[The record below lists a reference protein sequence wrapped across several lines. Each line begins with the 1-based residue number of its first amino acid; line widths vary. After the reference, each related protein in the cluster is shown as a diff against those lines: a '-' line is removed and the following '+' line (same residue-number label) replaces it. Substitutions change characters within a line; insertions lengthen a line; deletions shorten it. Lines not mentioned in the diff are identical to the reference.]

1 MLKSYSNFSFFLIVF
16 FLMPS
21 CSKNQKSQRQDL
33 DNKNHSSFDIENK
46 DVLHEDYNG
55 YIEFDRF
62 KVKRNPLCKYT
73 NNLQNETKAIT
84 IGEVT
89 IKFNFSTYQDFLEF
103 NIENGIDLI
112 ETFDNK
118 TISIYNSDGLIYQE
132 KFEYGPD
139 YRFFMWVLNLPYF
152 DFGWMDGIPYLKRTN
167 SERNLNN
174 EEITFY
180 KRHLFTELDVLNR
193 CFMPSKS
200 DIGLIS
206 YFDNTNSTLA
216 IFIRHYKSLLLIDT
230 KSNKYEHVDFFEVKE
245 VLKDKNTNI
254 ESSK

>member
-1 MLKSYSNFSFFLIVF
+1 MFKLYSNLLFYLIVF
-16 FLMPS
+16 CLMSS

-33 DNKNHSSFDIENK
+33 DNKNHTSFDIKNK
-46 DVLHEDYNG
+46 EVLHDDYV
-55 YIEFDRF
+55 EFDQF

-73 NNLQNETKAIT
+73 NNLQDETKTIT

-89 IKFNFSTYQDFLEF
+89 IKFNFNTCQDFLEH

-118 TISIYNSDGLIYQE
+118 TISIFNSDGLVYQE
-132 KFEYGPD
+132 KFKNGHD

-152 DFGWMDGIPYLKRTN
+152 DFGWMDGIPDLNRTKI
-167 SERNLNN
+167 ERDLNK
-174 EEITFY
+174 EEIEFY

-193 CFMPSKS
+193 CFMPNKS

-216 IFIRHYKSLLLIDT
+216 IFISHYKSLLLIDT

-245 VLKDKNTNI
+245 VFKDKNTNI

>member
-1 MLKSYSNFSFFLIVF
+1 MFKLYSNLLFLLIVF
-16 FLMPS
+16 FLMSS

-33 DNKNHSSFDIENK
+33 YNKNHTSFDIKNK
-46 DVLHEDYNG
+46 EVLHDDYL
-55 YIEFDRF
+55 EFDRF
-62 KVKRNPLCKYT
+62 KVKRNPFCKYT
-73 NNLQNETKAIT
+73 NNLQDETKTIT

-89 IKFNFSTYQDFLEF
+89 IKFNFSTYQVFLEI

-118 TISIYNSDGLIYQE
+118 TISIYNSDGLIFQE

-139 YRFFMWVLNLPYF
+139 YSTFMWVLNLPYF
-152 DFGWMDGIPYLKRTN
+152 DFGWMDGIPDLIRTKI
-167 SERNLNN
+167 ERNLNN

-206 YFDNTNSTLA
+206 YFDTTNNTLA
-216 IFIRHYKSLLLIDT
+216 IFTRSSKKNLLLIDT

-245 VLKDKNTNI
+245 VLKNKNSNI